1 MFQKKQTASD
11 LQKVQEVNN
20 TILEEGKQLGLEEA
34 SHAEPVRRSEN
45 DTHPTVESDTDD
57 ATVDA
62 TVPKRSV
69 NPNCDKA
76 FRSGR

>member
-20 TILEEGKQLGLEEA
+20 TILEEGKQLGL
-34 SHAEPVRRSEN
+34 

-57 ATVDA
+57 ATVMQQCQNE
-62 TVPKRSV
+62 V
-69 NPNCDKA
+69 
-76 FRSGR
+76 

>member
-1 MFQKKQTASD
+1 MVSSD
-11 LQKVQEVNN
+11 LQKVREVNN
-20 TILEEGKQLGLEEA
+20 TILEEGEQLGLEETA
-34 SHAEPVRRSEN
+34 HVEPVRRSEN
-45 DTHPTVESDTDD
+45 DNHPIVESDTDD
-57 ATVDA
+57 AIVDA

>member
-1 MFQKKQTASD
+1 MGNESPLVSMFQKKQTASD

-62 TVPKRSV
+62 TVPNEV
-69 NPNCDKA
+69 
-76 FRSGR
+76 